1 MFIHGVFQLEACWFS
16 PQCWCGIE
24 WLYYQI
30 NLGAWLC
37 SSNDFPVNF
46 MYSSLV
52 VIIIIIIMRYRTD
65 SRQPVGYLQGP
76 QGFESTTSA
85 WKPSILT
92 TGPFHPLD
100 FIIKSFDVYSR
111 QQLVLA
117 NARTNGSQSRFLQT
131 LALQWCSAV
140 SGRDQ
145 IPCPQKHP
153 SMWSPVFEK
162 MFTADFSE
170 KDAKEIKLPGKKAQE
185 IRVLL
190 NMIYSCET
198 AGVSGKCFAPMQIV
212 CV

>member
-1 MFIHGVFQLEACWFS
+1 MFVNMKGRKISMFIHEVFQLEACWFS
-16 PQCWCGIE
+16 PQCWDGIE

-46 MYSSLV
+46 MYSSLI
-52 VIIIIIIMRYRTD
+52 VIVYYHHHYYHEIPNWQRA
-65 SRQPVGYLQGP
+65 
-76 QGFESTTSA
+76 TSWLFA
-85 WKPSILT
+85 RPPRIWIYNICMKTQHPDHWAFS
-92 TGPFHPLD
+92 PLD

-153 SMWSPVFEK
+153 FNVVASIWENVHSRLFRE
-162 MFTADFSE
+162 E
-170 KDAKEIKLPGKKAQE
+170 
-185 IRVLL
+185 
-190 NMIYSCET
+190 C
-198 AGVSGKCFAPMQIV
+198 
-212 CV
+212 